1 MRKLLI
7 FSALFFPVC
16 VNAQVYKCEVD
27 GVVTYS
33 QQPCADNAELTQ
45 YSTENSVQSDPPQAN
60 DSATQTARPTQP
72 AANHEAEL
80 ARINESIR
88 KRNIN
93 TEITRLT
100 AERNRKMRE
109 RDQKMAQLRRTKQS
123 AANNLA
129 GATWE
134 ESLSKEMSAVAM
146 QYDTDIRSLD
156 NRIDRLREDLKRD

>member
-7 FSALFFPVC
+7 VTTLLFPVC
-16 VNAQVYKCEVD
+16 SYAQVYKCEVD
-27 GVVTYS
+27 GVVKYS
-33 QQPCADNAELTQ
+33 QQPCSDNAELTQ
-45 YSTENSVQSDPPQAN
+45 YSTEAPTPPATIAELPQSASIAPQ
-60 DSATQTARPTQP
+60 QP
-72 AANHEAEL
+72 AVDHKAESE
-80 ARINESIR
+80 RINESIR
-88 KRNIN
+88 QRNIN
-93 TEITRLT
+93 SEIIRLT

-109 RDQKMAQLRRTKQS
+109 RDQKMAQIRKTKQS

>member
-7 FSALFFPVC
+7 LTTMLFPVC
-16 VNAQVYKCEVD
+16 SYAQVYKCEVD
-27 GVVTYS
+27 GVVKYS

-45 YSTENSVQSDPPQAN
+45 YSTEAPNPPAAIAPQ
-60 DSATQTARPTQP
+60 QP
-72 AANHEAEL
+72 AIDHKAESE
-80 ARINESIR
+80 RINESIR
-88 KRNIN
+88 QRNIN
-93 TEITRLT
+93 SEIIRLT

-109 RDQKMAQLRRTKQS
+109 RDQKMAQIRKTKQS